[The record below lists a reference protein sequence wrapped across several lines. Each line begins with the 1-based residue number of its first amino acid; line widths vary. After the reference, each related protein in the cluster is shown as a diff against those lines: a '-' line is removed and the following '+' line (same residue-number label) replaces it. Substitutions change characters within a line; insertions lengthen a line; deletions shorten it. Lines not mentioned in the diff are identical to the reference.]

1 MSLSDL
7 QCLMQQ
13 VGPEMP
19 EISTILQEES
29 DRWQITF
36 DEDASMEVVWQ
47 SDPPRVVFSCAVGE
61 VPEQVRESV
70 YARLLVANSL
80 PSGQL
85 GLRFALGVPDGQV
98 LMIGEM
104 NEADLSLDSLQIELD
119 SFLRCAIE
127 LSLFIAESA
136 SNADEAVPDSAVLPE
151 LA

>member
-7 QCLMQQ
+7 QHLMQQ
-13 VGPEMP
+13 LGPEMP

-36 DEDASMEVVWQ
+36 EEEASIEVSWQ
-47 SDPPRVVFSCAVGE
+47 LEPPRVVFSCAVGE
-61 VPEQVRESV
+61 VPDHVRESV

-85 GLRFALGVPDGQV
+85 SLRFALDVPDEQV
-98 LMIGEM
+98 LVLGELS
-104 NEADLSLDSLQIELD
+104 EADLSLDIFLLELE
-119 SFLRCAIE
+119 SFLRCATG
-127 LSLFIAESA
+127 LSSFIAEAASA
-136 SNADEAVPDSAVLPE
+136 VEEAVPDGAVLPQ